1 MMRGNQ
7 IAHAD
12 LASIKTVI
20 SKSGLTVVNNQI
32 ESVMTND
39 RISLLD
45 ISVRLY
51 KFKHNFNIIEYSVF
65 LVK

>member
-20 SKSGLTVVNNQI
+20 SKSGLTVMNNQI
-32 ESVMTND
+32 ETVMTND
-39 RISLLD
+39 RISHRTN
-45 ISVRLY
+45 S
-51 KFKHNFNIIEYSVF
+51 SMG
-65 LVK
+65 